1 MNVQGNFKPK
11 NFIERIDW
19 PMVILFVLL
28 SLIGVLCI
36 YSVEHR
42 DTDISLFMKNT
53 RYAKQAIFLGASI
66 VIGFIIIF
74 MDSKFFTSIPFLGYL
89 IGMLFLLLALTPL
102 GKGVKG
108 SHSWLN
114 LGILTFQPGELM
126 KFFTAL
132 SIAKFLSLQ
141 EVNFSTL
148 KHRLICAGFAVIPAF
163 IIIMQNETGLALVYF
178 SFFLAMYRE
187 GLPNVVLIVIFS
199 IMSLAIATLLL
210 PKNILFILLTIGA
223 LIFLY
228 LVRRKLRRSKEI
240 LVLVASIW
248 GFGVLFSQVLVPLTF
263 KHVLQSHHID
273 RIYSLI
279 GQDVPEAYI
288 KLNKSGKKIKTGT
301 SDYNVRQSKIAIAS
315 GGIFGKGF
323 LNGTQTQYNWVPEQG
338 TDFIFCTIGEQFG
351 FFGSLILLGIYSVFL
366 LRIVHIAERQ
376 RSQFSRIYAYCIAGI
391 LFFHLVINVGMTIG
405 LAPVIGIP
413 LPLISYG
420 GTSLLTFAVMIF
432 VLIRLDA
439 DRQMVLR

>member
-1 MNVQGNFKPK
+1 MQTNLIPK
-11 NFIERIDW
+11 KFIERIDW
-19 PMVILFVLL
+19 LMVVLFLVLA
-28 SLIGVLCI
+28 LIGVLCI

-42 DTDISLFMKNT
+42 DTDISFFLKNK
-53 RYAKQAIFLGASI
+53 RYFKQGIFLGVSLI
-66 VIGFIIIF
+66 IGFVIIF

-89 IGMLFLLLALTPL
+89 IGFLFLLLALTPL

-126 KFFTAL
+126 KLFTAL

-141 EVNFSTL
+141 EVNFATL
-148 KHRLICAGFAVIPAF
+148 KHRIMCAAFAVVPAF

-187 GLPNVVLIVIFS
+187 GLPNIVLIIIFS
-199 IMSLAIATLLL
+199 VMTLAIATLLL
-210 PKNILFILLTIGA
+210 PKNILFFLLTGIA
-223 LIFLY
+223 VIFLY
-228 LVRRKLRRSKEI
+228 MLRRKLRRNKDILI
-240 LVLVASIW
+240 LVVGIW
-248 GFGVLFSQVLVPLTF
+248 GFGVLFSQVLVPFAF

-273 RIYSLI
+273 RIYSLM
-279 GQDVPEAYI
+279 GQDVPEEYI
-288 KLNKSGKKIKTGT
+288 KLNKAGEKIKTGT

-315 GGIFGKGF
+315 GGFFGKGF
-323 LNGTQTQYNWVPEQG
+323 LNGSQTQYNWVPEQG

-351 FFGSLILLGIYSVFL
+351 FFGSLLLIGIYSLFL
-366 LRIVHIAERQ
+366 LRIIYVAERQ
-376 RSQFSRIYAYCIAGI
+376 RSQFSRIYAYCVAGI

-405 LAPVIGIP
+405 IAPVIGIP

-420 GTSLLTFAVMIF
+420 GTSLLTFAILIF
-432 VLIRLDA
+432 ILIRLDA